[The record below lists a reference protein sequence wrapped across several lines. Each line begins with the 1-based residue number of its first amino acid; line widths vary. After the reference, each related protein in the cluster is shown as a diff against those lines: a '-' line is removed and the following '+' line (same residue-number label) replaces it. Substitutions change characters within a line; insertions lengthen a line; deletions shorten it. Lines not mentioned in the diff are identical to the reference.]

1 MGKLRLTT
9 AQALVKFLDNQY
21 LEVDGVELKFVKGI
35 FAIFGHGNV
44 LGLGQALEQDSGD
57 MRVYQGRNEQG
68 MAHAAT
74 GFARQAL
81 RRQIIA
87 CTSSIGPG
95 AANMITAAGTASAN
109 RIPLLLLPGDVF
121 ATRQPPILGTR
132 CSSRLNR
139 ATISASAP
147 MTLSAQS
154 ANTGTALPAR
164 NS

>member
-95 AANMITAAGTASAN
+95 RPT
-109 RIPLLLLPGDVF
+109 
-121 ATRQPPILGTR
+121 
-132 CSSRLNR
+132 
-139 ATISASAP
+139 
-147 MTLSAQS
+147 
-154 ANTGTALPAR
+154 
-164 NS
+164 